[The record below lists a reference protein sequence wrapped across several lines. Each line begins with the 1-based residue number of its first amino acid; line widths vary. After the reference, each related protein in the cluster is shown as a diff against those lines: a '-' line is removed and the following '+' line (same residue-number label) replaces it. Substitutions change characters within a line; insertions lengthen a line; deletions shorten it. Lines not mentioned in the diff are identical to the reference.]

1 MTKQKSLDAR
11 RRDLLARVRTE
22 GAEAAYETALAICR
36 DDKAPAPAR
45 ATASATIFR
54 VGGYFDRNNSDAS
67 EKEPYEMTAEELA
80 QAIERLS
87 VLENVARHD
96 ADADGDEEP
105 SLFD

>member
-54 VGGYFDRNNSDAS
+54 VGGYFDRANSDAS
-67 EKEPYEMTAEELA
+67 DKEPHEMTAEELA
-80 QAIERLS
+80 REIERLS
-87 VLENVARHD
+87 ALENVPQHQ
-96 ADADGDEEP
+96 ADDGEDMGVFE
-105 SLFD
+105 